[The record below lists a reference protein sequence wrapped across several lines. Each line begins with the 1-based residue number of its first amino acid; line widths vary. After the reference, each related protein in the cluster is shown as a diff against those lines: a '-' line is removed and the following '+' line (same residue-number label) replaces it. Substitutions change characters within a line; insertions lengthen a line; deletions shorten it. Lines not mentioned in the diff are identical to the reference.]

1 MVKYEEKSLKRKA
14 AELRIEI
21 VDMITRA
28 GSGHPGG
35 SLSAIDLLT
44 VLYYSIIKVDPQ
56 KPDWN
61 ERDRFV
67 LSKGHAAPAIYAI
80 LADLGF
86 FPKEKLTGLRQFGSI
101 LQGHPDMRKVP
112 GIDISTGSLGQG
124 LSVAVGMALAG
135 KIDKKKYKVFA
146 LLGDGEIQEG
156 QIWEASMAAAHYN
169 LDNLCMAVDHNGLQI
184 DGKIEDVMNPSPIE
198 DKFISFGWKVKSI
211 DGHSLK
217 EIYDAW
223 NWARSTENGKPSAII
238 AKTVKGK
245 GVSFMENV
253 VGFHG
258 KAPTKEQGREALDS
272 LKKALNGV
280 K

>member
-1 MVKYEEKSLKRKA
+1 VKYEEKSLKRKA

-61 ERDRFV
+61 GRDRFV

-80 LADLGF
+80 LGDLGF
-86 FPKEKLTGLRQFGSI
+86 FPKEKLTELRQFGSI

-135 KIDKKKYKVFA
+135 KIDKKKYNVFA

-169 LDNLCMAVDHNGLQI
+169 LDNLCMAVDNNGLQI

-211 DGHSLK
+211 DGHNLK

-223 NWARSTENGKPSAII
+223 SWARSTENGKPSAII

-272 LKKALNGV
+272 LKKALNSV